1 MNEEFAKQLC
11 LKVTYGGV
19 LSAEEKP
26 VWDAFMETEVGQQ
39 YLSQSSEMRLALSGI
54 AKVDLI
60 PEAPQDLAERF
71 LKTYRGKIEGSQSA
85 VYFLGMLSAAFL
97 LIGMTAGWQKGLV
110 NYVAMLLLAGVLIG
124 VPTFIV
130 HFHNLRLRQEND
142 VMGFLKKSHVEAKQ
156 ISNRLAG
163 IVVFL
168 LPSLVLGAY
177 WFWREGFDSGLKNF
191 SWCLAFSL
199 LATGISVVINRRNF
213 RKKDPEAFDWWQD
226 ELQQLDAGTGS
237 ANHS

>member
-11 LKVTYGGV
+11 LRVTYGGV

-85 VYFLGMLSAAFL
+85 VYFFCMLSAAFL
-97 LIGMTAGWQKGLV
+97 LIGMTEGWQKGLV
-110 NYVAMLLLAGVLIG
+110 NHVAMLLIAAVFIAF
-124 VPTFIV
+124 PTLIV
-130 HFHNLRLRQEND
+130 HLHNRRVREEND
-142 VMGFLKKSHVEAKQ
+142 LIGFLKDSRVEAKQ
-156 ISNRLAG
+156 IPNRVAG
-163 IVVFL
+163 VIMFL
-168 LPSLVLGAY
+168 LPSLILGVY
-177 WFWREGFDSGLKNF
+177 WFWRDDFDSGLKNF
-191 SWCLAFSL
+191 TWCLALTL
-199 LATGISVVINRRNF
+199 LVTGISVSISRRNC
-213 RKKDPEAFDWWQD
+213 RKKDPDAFDWWQD
-226 ELQQLDAGTGS
+226 EIQRMD
-237 ANHS
+237 NK